1 MMHNFNVS
9 HGFTESAVGTALGF
23 KATVSP
29 HPVLVIES
37 NSSILL
43 FGEIRNTLGGIR
55 LPSQTVCTKTPLI
68 CGQDVYRCFN
78 AVTFR
83 RENPVFEI
91 SLTLLRK
98 EFIASLQAQ
107 RRKITT

>member
-9 HGFTESAVGTALGF
+9 HGFSESAVGTALSF

-55 LPSQTVCTKTPLI
+55 LPSQTVCTIIFMGKTST
-68 CGQDVYRCFN
+68 DVSRLLLSAGKIQFSK
-78 AVTFR
+78 FR
-83 RENPVFEI
+83 
-91 SLTLLRK
+91 
-98 EFIASLQAQ
+98 
-107 RRKITT
+107 